1 MPHAHAGIAFDAVR
15 RGGQLKAQRLQQLA
29 LRRLRGPQIGAGA
42 VFVINQRR
50 RRLRRQ
56 LQRGLQFRRLGVEIG
71 DGGAGVGFASGG
83 AAQQRGQFLPALVVV
98 IHHQGRGHLA
108 QLFVQLQRGVA
119 AGAGHHDQVRLG
131 GDDGLG
137 VGLALVQRRHAA
149 LLGHRAP
156 LGEEALVVRHLG
168 VGGAGAAGDHRRVDG
183 QQGAGQRHAGGDDA
197 LGHLV
202 QRHLALGRVQ
212 RARPAGRGGDRAVGL
227 GGDVA
232 GGEHVSRTRVLAPIS
247 GRIGRSAVS
256 EGALVTSGQSATL
269 ATIQQLDP
277 MYVDI
282 VQSSQDLLAF
292 KRRQADGELEPAG
305 AAARLKLEDGAPY
318 RHPGKLRFT
327 ELNVDRVSGAVTLR
341 AEFPNPEG
349 LLLPGMYV
357 RAELEQGVR
366 RQAVLAP
373 QQGVA
378 RDDKG
383 RATALVLG
391 AGDKVEQRVLTT
403 EGTHGAYWL
412 VTTGL
417 KAGDR
422 LIVDGLQRA
431 RPGEAATPVA
441 LPAQAGRS

>member
-1 MPHAHAGIAFDAVR
+1 MVSVFAAGMHWNMRILTVVAMAASLAGCGAAERTPEAGKPPEVGVVR
-15 RGGQLKAQRLQQLA
+15 LEAKDVAIRAELAGRTVAYRSAEVRPQVNGIVLKRHFTEGSLVKAGDLLYQIDPAGYQAA
-29 LRRLRGPQIGAGA
+29 LRQAEATLASARAALGSLKGRAERYAELAKIDGVSRQEREEADADYRKGLAAVKAG
-42 VFVINQRR
+42 
-50 RRLRRQ
+50 
-56 LQRGLQFRRLGVEIG
+56 E
-71 DGGAGVGFASGG
+71 
-83 AAQQRGQFLPALVVV
+83 AA
-98 IHHQGRGHLA
+98 
-108 QLFVQLQRGVA
+108 VA
-119 AGAGHHDQVRLG
+119 AA
-131 GDDGLG
+131 
-137 VGLALVQRRHAA
+137 
-149 LLGHRAP
+149 
-156 LGEEALVVRHLG
+156 
-168 VGGAGAAGDHRRVDG
+168 RVD
-183 QQGAGQRHAGGDDA
+183 
-197 LGHLV
+197 L
-202 QRHLALGRVQ
+202 
-212 RARPAGRGGDRAVGL
+212 
-227 GGDVA
+227 
-232 GGEHVSRTRVLAPIS
+232 SRTRVLAPIS

-256 EGALVTSGQSATL
+256 EGALVTSGQSAAL

-318 RHPGKLRFT
+318 RHPGKLRFA

-391 AGDKVEQRVLTT
+391 AGDKVEQRLLTT

-412 VTTGL
+412 VTAGL

-431 RPGEAATPVA
+431 RPGEAAKPVA
-441 LPAQAGRS
+441 LPAYAGRS